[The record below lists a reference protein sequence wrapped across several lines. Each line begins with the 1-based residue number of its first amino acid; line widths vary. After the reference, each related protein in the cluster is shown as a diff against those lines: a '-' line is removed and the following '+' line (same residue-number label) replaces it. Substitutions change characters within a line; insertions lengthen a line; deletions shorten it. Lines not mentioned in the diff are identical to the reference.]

1 MFAAH
6 KTRLFDAYHQRASVT
21 PQDQAVYFNA
31 VPLFVLAAA
40 YLLVTAVLGPTLW
53 RERGRAGLTDV
64 AVALV
69 FPGIGIPAAIFG
81 VVVLID
87 RSPVGGHVWPPF
99 IACLIGLIP
108 PALVGL
114 ARLDDRSNVLLSST
128 RAREAEELVSLRDR
142 ELDAVA
148 GLATSL
154 ARIQEPVA
162 AGRALLDEI
171 EALLGVEFSALALIG
186 EDGREAQGLVAR
198 SSGADVDWWPETRLD
213 LADEP
218 SGIAS
223 AYFDAAPVSVYDV
236 EASPLVSRRIAN
248 VVGAKS
254 AAFVPL
260 TVDERVIGVL
270 VAATTARRRAF
281 SPEDVRLM
289 QAVAGEAAIALD
301 RTRSA
306 AALDE
311 ALARERLVAE
321 ISRRVRSVND
331 LDAVTRVAVAETG
344 RALGA
349 SRCFL
354 RLGEPGERLPLRAE
368 WFAEGLSPIGKEAV
382 ERLPASNLAAR
393 ERRTVALADA
403 RKSTELDDP
412 LLGGREILERLGS
425 RAALATPVVVFDR
438 MIGVLGLHCA
448 DPRDWTD
455 GDVSVAEAVAHEIG
469 LAVHAA
475 GLLEENER
483 RLGEQ
488 SALLKA
494 AQVVTSELELNAVL
508 QRLVD
513 EVAELLRAEAV
524 DCYLLDPERGILR
537 CAAVHGLPQEMLGFE
552 FPSERG
558 LAGRAILRGRSALAD
573 DYAQVPEAVPH
584 PAYEGFRSAIVAPM
598 RWSGEVKGVL
608 GVGTRDTARRLTHAE
623 ADLLETFA
631 NLAALA
637 LRNAESFEERS
648 RQARVQ
654 RGFYRIAS
662 VLAEPISLEETL
674 DALAQAAAEA
684 LGGASAAVIMP
695 GPEDLRL
702 AGLHGLP
709 APLIRFLEE
718 GGLGGPD
725 DPLRAC
731 ARRRRVL
738 AAPKLGE
745 DDRFDERWHRIADEC
760 GYRSLLAAPVET
772 PRSEEGGLVLVF
784 FAQERRFADDD
795 LELARNLTA
804 AARGALERSGLFEAE
819 RRSRALAQ
827 QLART
832 TSFLAPE
839 LDPAVVLDEVVRR
852 APELLSADASVLRLL
867 EGDELVVGAAS
878 GASDREALEARLP
891 STARLA
897 GDAVQSRNPVAV
909 TDAREDQRL
918 LQADPV
924 LAAGY
929 AGYAGAPLVGPAG
942 TVHGVL
948 SVYTV
953 EPRLWAEEEIETL
966 EAFAGNVSAAL
977 SSAELYQ
984 NVALEKDRSQA
995 ILANIADGIVAVDRD
1010 GKVVLWNAAA
1020 ETITGVPTEEA
1031 LARAPSEVLQRELE
1045 SPGDA
1050 PTGER
1055 LVSIR
1060 RGGEEIWLSLT
1071 EAVMRDPAGAVAGRI
1086 FAFRDISAERVVE
1099 QMKREF
1105 VSNVSRE
1112 LRSPLTSIY
1121 GFAETLLR
1129 DDVLFGEEERGTFLR
1144 YITSEAGRLTA
1155 IVDRLLAVARLDSGD
1170 LQVNLAP
1177 TDVAAVVKEV
1187 VTAAEQTLG
1196 GSGHR
1201 FELDLPAEQLEAD
1214 ADRDKLRQIATDLVE
1229 NAVKFSPDGGT
1240 IVVSVRRRD
1249 DTVEISVDDEGIGI
1263 PESERSR
1270 IFTKFYRAESEGR
1283 DLASGGSGLGLFIAK
1298 ELLAAMRGRIWV
1310 RPRDGGGSSFVFTLP
1325 LAGQALL
1332 SERE

>member
-1 MFAAH
+1 M
-6 KTRLFDAYHQRASVT
+6 T

-31 VPLFVLAAA
+31 VPLLVLAAA
-40 YLLVTAVLGPTLW
+40 YLLVAAMLGPTLW
-53 RERGRAGLTDV
+53 RERSRAGLTDI

-81 VVVLID
+81 VVVLVD

-99 IACLIGLIP
+99 AACLIGLVP

-114 ARLDDRSNVLLSST
+114 SRWRDRSNLLLSGA

-148 GLATSL
+148 GLASSL
-154 ARIQEPVA
+154 ARMQEPVA

-171 EALLGVEFSALALIG
+171 VALLGVEFAALALIG
-186 EDGREAQGLVAR
+186 EDGREAHGLVAR
-198 SSGADVDWWPETRLD
+198 SGTQDVDWWAEMQLD
-213 LADEP
+213 LVEEP

-223 AYFDAAPVSVYDV
+223 AYFDASPVAVYDI
-236 EASPLVSRRIAN
+236 EASPLVSRRLAKT
-248 VVGAKS
+248 VGAKS

-270 VAATTARRRAF
+270 VLAATSERRAF
-281 SPEDVRLM
+281 SPEELRLM
-289 QAVAGEAAIALD
+289 QAVADEAAIALD
-301 RTRSA
+301 RTRSV
-306 AALDE
+306 AALDD

-321 ISRRVRSVND
+321 ISRRVRSVHD
-331 LDAVTRVAVAETG
+331 LDTVTRVAVTETG

-354 RLGEPGERLPLRAE
+354 RLGEPGERLPMRAE
-368 WFAEGLSPIGKEAV
+368 WFAEGLSPIGEEAV

-393 ERRTVALADA
+393 ERRTVAIPDM
-403 RKSTELDDP
+403 RKAPELEDP
-412 LLGGREILERLGS
+412 LLGGRQILERLGS
-425 RAALATPVVVFDR
+425 RAVLATPVVVFDR
-438 MIGVLGLHCA
+438 MIGVLGLHRA
-448 DPRDWTD
+448 EPRPWTD

-494 AQVVTSELELNAVL
+494 AQVVASELELNAVL
-508 QRLVD
+508 QSLVD
-513 EVAELLRAEAV
+513 EVAGLLRAEAV
-524 DCYLLDPERGILR
+524 DCYLLDPERGVLR
-537 CAAVHGLPQEMLGFE
+537 CAAVHGLPEQMLGFE
-552 FPSERG
+552 FSADRG

-608 GVGTRDTARRLTHAE
+608 GVGTRDPVRRLTHAE

-695 GPEDLRL
+695 GADDLRL

-709 APLIRFLEE
+709 APLIRFLED
-718 GGLGGPD
+718 GLGGPD

-731 ARRRRVL
+731 ARRKRVL
-738 AAPKLGE
+738 AAPKLPE
-745 DDRFDERWHRIADEC
+745 DDRFDERWQRIADEC

-784 FAQERRFADDD
+784 FAEERRFADDD

-804 AARGALERSGLFEAE
+804 AARGALERSGLFEGE

-839 LDPAVVLDEVVRR
+839 LDPDVVLDEVVRR
-852 APELLSADASVLRLL
+852 APELLSADAAVLRLL

-878 GASDREALEARLP
+878 GASDAAALEVRLP

-897 GDAVQSRNPVAV
+897 GDAVQSRGPVAV
-909 TDAREDQRL
+909 SDARDDQRL

-929 AGYAGAPLVGPAG
+929 AGYAGAPLVGPEG

-948 SVYTV
+948 SVYTE

-966 EAFAGNVSAAL
+966 VAFARNVSAAL

-984 NVALEKDRSQA
+984 NVALEKERSVA
-995 ILANIADGIVAVDRD
+995 ILSNIADGIVAVDRE

-1020 ETITGVPTEEA
+1020 EEITGVPTEEA
-1031 LARAPSEVLQRELE
+1031 LGLAPADVLQRELE
-1045 SPGDA
+1045 SPGDT

-1071 EAVMRDPAGAVAGRI
+1071 EAIMRDPAGAVAGRI

-1129 DDVLFGEEERGTFLR
+1129 DDVLFGEEERETFLR
-1144 YITSEAGRLTA
+1144 YITAEAGRLTG

-1170 LQVNLAP
+1170 LQVHLAP

-1187 VTAAEQTLG
+1187 VSVAEHSLG

-1201 FELDLPAEQLEAD
+1201 FVLDLPPEQVEAD
-1214 ADRDKLRQIATDLVE
+1214 ADRDKLRQIVTDLVE
-1229 NAVKFSPDGGT
+1229 NAVKYSPDGGT
-1240 IVVSVRRRD
+1240 IAVSVGRRD
-1249 DTVEISVDDEGIGI
+1249 DTVEIAVDDEGIGI

-1310 RPRDGGGSSFVFTLP
+1310 RPRDGRGSSFVFTLP

>member
-1 MFAAH
+1 
-6 KTRLFDAYHQRASVT
+6 VT
-21 PQDQAVYFNA
+21 PQDKAVYFNA
-31 VPLFVLAAA
+31 VPLLVLAAA
-40 YLLVTAVLGPTLW
+40 YLLVAAVLGPTLW
-53 RERGRAGLTDV
+53 RERRRAGFIDF

-69 FPGIGIPAAIFG
+69 FLGIGTLAAIFG
-81 VVVLID
+81 VVVVVD
-87 RSPVGGHVWPPF
+87 QSPIGGHVWPPF
-99 IACLIGLIP
+99 AACLIALIP
-108 PALVGL
+108 PVLVGL
-114 ARLDDRSNVLLSST
+114 ARWQDRSNLLMT
-128 RAREAEELVSLRDR
+128 GARAREAEELVSLRDR

-154 ARIQEPVA
+154 ARLQEPVA
-162 AGRALLDEI
+162 AGRALLDEVV
-171 EALLGVEFSALALIG
+171 ALLRVDLAALALID
-186 EDGREAQGLVAR
+186 EERREAHGLVAR
-198 SSGADVDWWPETRLD
+198 TGGEDVGWWAEVRLD
-213 LADEP
+213 LVNEP

-223 AYFDAAPVSVYDV
+223 AYFDGAPVAVYDV
-236 EASPLVSRRIAN
+236 EASPLVSRRLAKAAN
-248 VVGAKS
+248 AKS

-260 TVDERVIGVL
+260 NADERVIGVL
-270 VAATTARRRAF
+270 VAATTSQRRAF
-281 SPEDVRLM
+281 SPEELRLM

-321 ISRRVRSVND
+321 ISRRVRSVHD
-331 LDAVTRVAVAETG
+331 LDTVTRVAVTETG

-349 SRCFL
+349 SRCFI

-368 WFAEGLSPIGKEAV
+368 WFAEGLSPIGEEAV

-393 ERRTVALADA
+393 ERRTVAFADA
-403 RKSTELDDP
+403 RTAPELDDP

-425 RAALATPVVVFDR
+425 RAVLATPVVVFDR
-438 MIGVLGLHCA
+438 MIGVLGLHRA
-448 DPRDWTD
+448 EPRAWTD
-455 GDVSVAEAVAHEIG
+455 GDVSVAEAVGHEVG

-513 EVAELLRAEAV
+513 EVAGLLRAEAV
-524 DCYLLDPERGILR
+524 DCYLLDRERGVLR
-537 CAAVHGLPQEMLGFE
+537 CAAVHGLPEGMLGFE
-552 FPSERG
+552 FSSDRG
-558 LAGRAILRGRSALAD
+558 LAGRAIIRGRSALAD

-584 PAYEGFRSAIVAPM
+584 EAYEGFRSAIVAPM

-608 GVGTRDTARRLTHAE
+608 GVGTRDPARRLTHAE

-654 RGFYRIAS
+654 RGFYRIAA

-695 GPEDLRL
+695 GADDLRL

-718 GGLGGPD
+718 GLGARD
-725 DPLRAC
+725 DPLRTC
-731 ARRRRVL
+731 ARRKRVL
-738 AAPKLGE
+738 AAPSLAD
-745 DDRFDERWHRIADEC
+745 DDRFDERWRQIADEC

-784 FAQERRFADDD
+784 FADERRFADDD

-819 RRSRALAQ
+819 RRQRSLAQ
-827 QLART
+827 QLAET
-832 TSFLAPE
+832 TRILTPE
-839 LDPAVVLDEVVRR
+839 LDPAVVLDEVVQR
-852 APELLSADASVLRLL
+852 APELVSADACVLRLL

-878 GASDREALEARLP
+878 GADEATLEARLP

-897 GDAVQSRNPVAV
+897 GDAVQSRAPVAV
-909 TDAREDQRL
+909 SDARDDQRL

-924 LAAGY
+924 LASGY
-929 AGYAGAPLVGPAG
+929 AGYAAAPLVGPEG

-948 SVYTV
+948 SVYTE
-953 EPRLWAEEEIETL
+953 EPRLWVDEEITAL
-966 EAFAGNVSAAL
+966 VNFAANVSAAL

-984 NVALEKDRSQA
+984 RVALERDRSEA

-1020 ETITGVPTEEA
+1020 EAITGVPTEEA
-1031 LARAPSEVLQRELE
+1031 LGRAPGEVLQRELE
-1045 SPGDA
+1045 SPGDT

-1055 LVSIR
+1055 LISIR
-1060 RGGEEIWLSLT
+1060 RGNEEIWLSLT

-1129 DDVLFGEEERGTFLR
+1129 DDVLFGEQERETFLR

-1170 LQVNLAP
+1170 LQVHLSP
-1177 TDVAAVVKEV
+1177 TDVGSVLQEV
-1187 VTAAEQTLG
+1187 VSAAEQTLS

-1201 FELDLPAEQLEAD
+1201 FVLDLPPEQLEAD
-1214 ADRDKLRQIATDLVE
+1214 ADREKLRQIVTDLVE
-1229 NAVKFSPDGGT
+1229 NAVKYSPEGGT
-1240 IVVSVRRRD
+1240 ISVSVRRRD
-1249 DTVEISVDDEGIGI
+1249 DSVEISVDDEGIGI

-1310 RPRDGGGSSFVFTLP
+1310 RPRDGRGSSFVFTLP

>member
-1 MFAAH
+1 
-6 KTRLFDAYHQRASVT
+6 VT

-31 VPLFVLAAA
+31 VPLLVIAAA
-40 YLLVTAVLGPTLW
+40 YFAVTIVLGPTLW
-53 RERGRAGLTDV
+53 RERSRAGLTDI

-81 VVVLID
+81 VVVLVD

-99 IACLIGLIP
+99 AACLIGLVP
-108 PALVGL
+108 PVLIGL
-114 ARLDDRSNVLLSST
+114 TRWHDRSNVLLSGA
-128 RAREAEELVSLRDR
+128 RAREAEELVSMRDR
-142 ELDAVA
+142 ELDVVA
-148 GLATSL
+148 GLASSL
-154 ARIQEPVA
+154 ARLQEPVA
-162 AGRALLDEI
+162 AARALLDEI
-171 EALLGVEFSALALIG
+171 IALLGVEFAALALIG
-186 EDGREAQGLVAR
+186 EDRRTAHGLVAR
-198 SSGADVDWWPETRLD
+198 TGSGEDLDWWGEMTLD
-213 LADEP
+213 LVDEP

-223 AYFDAAPVSVYDV
+223 AYHDVAPVAVYDI
-236 EASPLVSRRIAN
+236 EASPLVSRRLAN
-248 VVGAKS
+248 SVDAKS

-270 VAATTARRRAF
+270 VAATTTARRAF
-281 SPEDVRLM
+281 SPEELRLM

-311 ALARERLVAE
+311 ALARERLVSE
-321 ISRRVRSVND
+321 ISRRVRSVHD
-331 LDAVTRVAVAETG
+331 LDTVTRVAVTETG

-354 RLGEPGERLPLRAE
+354 RLGEPGERLPMRAE
-368 WFAEGLSPIGKEAV
+368 WFAEGLSPIGEEAV

-393 ERRTVALADA
+393 ERRTVAIADA
-403 RKSTELDDP
+403 RSAPELEDP

-425 RAALATPVVVFDR
+425 RAVLATPVVVFDR
-438 MIGVLGLHCA
+438 MIGVLGLHRA
-448 DPRDWTD
+448 EPRPWTE

-488 SALLKA
+488 GALLKA

-513 EVAELLRAEAV
+513 EVAGLLRAEAV
-524 DCYLLDPERGILR
+524 DCYLLDSERSTLR
-537 CAAVHGLPQEMLGFE
+537 CAAVHGLPEGMLGFQ
-552 FPSERG
+552 FQADLG
-558 LAGRAILRGRSALAD
+558 LAGRAIRRGRSALAD
-573 DYAQVPEAVPH
+573 DYGQVPEAVPH

-608 GVGTRDTARRLTHAE
+608 GVGTRDSARRLTHAE

-718 GGLGGPD
+718 GLGGPD
-725 DPLRAC
+725 DALRAC

-738 AAPKLGE
+738 AAPRVAE
-745 DDRFDERWHRIADEC
+745 DDRFDERWRQITEEC
-760 GYRSLLAAPVET
+760 GYLSLLAAPVET

-784 FAQERRFADDD
+784 FAEERRFADDD

-819 RRSRALAQ
+819 RRQRALAQ
-827 QLART
+827 ELAET
-832 TSFLAPE
+832 TRILTPE
-839 LDPAVVLDEVVRR
+839 LDPEVVLDGVVER
-852 APELLSADASVLRLL
+852 APELLSADAAVLRLL
-867 EGDELVVGAAS
+867 EADELVVGAAS
-878 GASDREALEARLP
+878 GVTDEASLEARLP

-897 GDAVQSRNPVAV
+897 GDAVQSRGPVAV
-909 TDAREDQRL
+909 PDARDDQRL

-924 LAAGY
+924 LASGY
-929 AGYAGAPLVGPAG
+929 AGYAAAPLVGPEG

-948 SVYTV
+948 SVYTN
-953 EPRLWAEEEIETL
+953 EPRWWTPDEV
-966 EAFAGNVSAAL
+966 EALVSFARNVSAAL

-984 NVALEKDRSQA
+984 RVALERDRSEA

-1010 GKVVLWNAAA
+1010 RKVVLWNSAA
-1020 ETITGVPTEEA
+1020 EEITGVPAEEA
-1031 LARAPSEVLQRELE
+1031 LGRAPAEVLQRELE
-1045 SPGDA
+1045 SAGEA
-1050 PTGER
+1050 PIGER

-1129 DDVLFGEEERGTFLR
+1129 DDVLFGEEERNTFLR
-1144 YITSEAGRLTA
+1144 YITAEAGRLTA
-1155 IVDRLLAVARLDSGD
+1155 IVDRLLAVARLDAGD
-1170 LQVNLAP
+1170 LQVQLAT
-1177 TDVAAVVKEV
+1177 TDIGAVVREV
-1187 VTAAEQTLG
+1187 VVASEQSLG
-1196 GSGHR
+1196 GGGHE
-1201 FELDLPAEQLEAD
+1201 FVLDLPPEVIEAD
-1214 ADRDKLRQIATDLVE
+1214 TDREKLRQIVTDLVE
-1229 NAVKFSPDGGT
+1229 NAVKYSPEGGT
-1240 IVVSVRRRD
+1240 ITVSVQRRED
-1249 DTVEISVDDEGIGI
+1249 VVEISVDDEGIGI
-1263 PESERSR
+1263 PESERAR
-1270 IFTKFYRAESEGR
+1270 IFSKFYRAESEERG
-1283 DLASGGSGLGLFIAK
+1283 LASGGSGLGLFIAK

-1310 RPRDGGGSSFVFTLP
+1310 RPRDGQGSSFVFTLP